1 MDIYFKK
8 RRWKRIL
15 FFFAVLIGIGSLFY
29 TNTLVKKMS
38 REEMLKAKNWGE
50 ATRILVSSNEDDV
63 ISNDVM
69 TFLNEII
76 ITNETIPIII
86 EDGNGNIITY
96 RNFGSISE
104 KKLEKELKRM
114 KQKVQPIEIFISD
127 DYKNYIYYKESSLL
141 VALRYYPVF
150 QIVVI
155 VLFIAVAYLAFSSAR
170 KAEQNLVWMGMAK
183 ETAHQLG
190 TPISSLMAWVELLK
204 EENIPPEILKELTKD
219 TERLHEIAQRFSK
232 VGSAPELQSDNIY
245 QVLSDSVEYLR
256 KRISSK
262 IELNTS
268 FKSTDELMLPL
279 SAPLFGWVIE
289 NLVRNSVDAMEKGA
303 GTISIS
309 VIEKPNEVEIDVS
322 DNGRGIA
329 KSKSKTIFR
338 PGYTTKKRGWGL
350 GLSLSKRIVEI
361 YHKGRIFLKNSEPNV
376 NTTFRI
382 VLKKQPNI

>member
-1 MDIYFKK
+1 M
-8 RRWKRIL
+8 
-15 FFFAVLIGIGSLFY
+15 
-29 TNTLVKKMS
+29 
-38 REEMLKAKNWGE
+38 E
-50 ATRILVSSNEDDV
+50 
-63 ISNDVM
+63 
-69 TFLNEII
+69 
-76 ITNETIPIII
+76 IPIII

-170 KAEQNLVWMGMAK
+170 KAEQNLVWIGMAK

>member
-170 KAEQNLVWMGMAK
+170 KAEQNLVWIGMAK

>member
-170 KAEQNLVWMGMAK
+170 KAEQNLVWIGMAK

-219 TERLHEIAQRFSK
+219 IERLHEIAQRFSK